1 MTKIYISELAAF
13 DPASFIE
20 DGSDALHYIR
30 VVLEE
35 NDPDALVEAMR
46 TIARARCMTD
56 IKGLEEMEHGEFSSV
71 WDALADGPE
80 QSIDLKARV
89 SLMMQICKLIKTNK
103 WELDEAAG
111 FCGIDTRKIQAL
123 LDGHLS
129 QFELNDLKAIAET
142 LDSRD
147 RL

>member
-1 MTKIYISELAAF
+1 MTKINISELAVF
-13 DPASFIE
+13 DPAIFIK
-20 DGSDALHYIR
+20 DGSDALHYIG

-35 NDPDALVEAMR
+35 NDPNALAEALR

-56 IKGLEEMEHGEFSSV
+56 IKGLEKMEHEEFSSV
-71 WDALADGPE
+71 WDALAESPE
-80 QSIDLKARV
+80 QAIDIKARA

-103 WELDEAAG
+103 WKLDEAAG
-111 FCGIDTRKIQAL
+111 FCGIDTRKTQAL

-129 QFELNDLKAIAET
+129 QFQLNDLKAISKT